1 VLKNLKDTLTR
12 LYAQAD
18 ALKEQI
24 AQVEAQISRAT
35 LKEEH
40 WSDVLLQVASYEVTS
55 QVKRPKAFGQKRK
68 TNATEN
74 WLFGGKSVNY
84 EKLKDFC
91 LRHGARDPS
100 IAATAQ
106 DHEDYYHDFVV
117 FLCEKDNLAS
127 MMVKGKDPSFNSVFH
142 HFKQFIWR
150 ASMVEGQ
157 DALQRQR
164 GRKTQQ
170 ECKRGSRYA
179 YISENSAKQV
189 IRTNEDNP
197 EQTETDYFYA
207 DYSTEAE
214 KIAEAESVSNHVQ
227 RLLNQKF
234 GEEQGGIRYQI
245 YRDKVDETF
254 QNQNDWAEARGVSV
268 VVLKKHIDQ
277 IEKVISQ
284 NSEDFGY

>member
-1 VLKNLKDTLTR
+1 MNLRDKLIKLKQEAESLQAQISNL
-12 LYAQAD
+12 
-18 ALKEQI
+18 
-24 AQVEAQISRAT
+24 EAQIKCQDERDA
-35 LKEEH
+35 H
-40 WSDVLLQVASYEVTS
+40 WESVYWSVSSYTHASTI
-55 QVKRPKAFGQKRK
+55 KRSKRTQKK
-68 TNATEN
+68 LNATEK
-74 WLFGGKSVNY
+74 WLYDGSALNY
-84 EKLKDFC
+84 ERLKDFC

-277 IEKVISQ
+277 IERVISQ
-284 NSEDFGY
+284 NAEDFGY